1 MRERARAKQ
10 QQHTQSRSSP
20 QLNEGAEPSRVA
32 QTPQPKA
39 HKAMHH
45 QNKKRIIVYQGEN
58 NDHIIRLLTQNTKR
72 ERERERE
79 RLRVPPPGQE
89 KAREREK
96 AQPASK
102 YRHTK
107 PFNTTTKK

>member
-39 HKAMHH
+39 QKAMHH
-45 QNKKRIIVYQGEN
+45 QNKKRFIMYQGE
-58 NDHIIRLLTQNTKR
+58 IIII
-72 ERERERE
+72 
-79 RLRVPPPGQE
+79 
-89 KAREREK
+89 
-96 AQPASK
+96 SFD
-102 YRHTK
+102 Y
-107 PFNTTTKK
+107 